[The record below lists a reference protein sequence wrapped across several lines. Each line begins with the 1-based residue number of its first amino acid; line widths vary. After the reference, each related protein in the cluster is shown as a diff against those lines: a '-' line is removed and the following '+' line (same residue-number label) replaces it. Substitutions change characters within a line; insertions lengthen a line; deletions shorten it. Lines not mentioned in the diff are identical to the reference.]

1 MNEFRIVWKNGE
13 RISGVLP
20 EIFDT
25 REEAQEQCDLENK
38 EYNSVCHTVVEVKC
52 Q

>member
-1 MNEFRIVWKNGE
+1 MSKFRIVWKNGE

-25 REEAQEQCDLENK
+25 IEEAQEQCGVENRQ
-38 EYNSVCHTVVEVKC
+38 YNNVGHSVVEV
-52 Q
+52 